1 MLETE
6 AKKEVTWLL
15 LILSVC
21 ATYAELDIQE
31 NIPFGWLSS
40 IPGLFL
46 LMVQSAALRK
56 DDL

>member
-1 MLETE
+1 M
-6 AKKEVTWLL
+6 TWLF

-31 NIPFGWLSS
+31 NIPFEWLSS

-46 LMVQSAALRK
+46 LVVQSAALRK